1 MLIEKNAQYYLKRTR
16 AFAKE
21 IEFDIPEELRAQK
34 DINIPWWLELCFCC
48 CRAFDGCDQ
57 RLALFPRGV

>member
-21 IEFDIPEELRAQK
+21 IEFDIPEHLRTK
-34 DINIPWWLELCFCC
+34 KEVDINELFINVFTSYNIG
-48 CRAFDGCDQ
+48 R
-57 RLALFPRGV
+57 